1 MMAAAMI
8 TAWLL
13 SGSVRTALSER
24 QAGALNRVPSGVDKN
39 WRPRTGTPSRAEYA
53 GPQACA
59 ICHTAEASGWQLSQM
74 ARALKPVGQSQLL
87 RQQPHLRFNRGPY
100 HYRIDL
106 EGDQATYSVDDGKNV
121 IHVPLLWQFGNGVV
135 GKTFMFKLG
144 GVYYETEVAY
154 YPVLQ
159 HLDVVAGLDASE
171 VGTVRQ
177 AFGLPLAPDTVRQC
191 ITCHTTAA
199 VTENQLR
206 VESMIPGV
214 TCEACHGPGA
224 KHVTAM
230 RAISAGGKPPAKS
243 FIFNPGTLEPEKI
256 EGFCGACHRTTE
268 RVLAEGL
275 HGLDTIHYEPYRLE
289 MSSCWI
295 MTQRINCLTCHNPH
309 QPLQRNL
316 GAYDQACLS
325 CHAPAKSGAPAEGK
339 ACPVATQRCVTC
351 HMPKCRIPLSPFTM
365 SDHFIRVVR
374 SGDLCVKY

>member
-1 MMAAAMI
+1 MQPDKKRRGLITRRQNQSVLERRRRLRMMAAAMI

-13 SGSVRTALSER
+13 AGSVRTAISER
-24 QAGALNRVPSGVDKN
+24 QAGALNRVPSGADKN
-39 WRPRTGTPSRAEYA
+39 WRPRTGTPARAEYA

-87 RQQPHLRFNRGPY
+87 RQQPHLRFSRGPY

-154 YPVLQ
+154 YPVLH

-191 ITCHTTAA
+191 ITCHTPSIEIQFVVLCHCHLLMSSDQNPTKNS
-199 VTENQLR
+199 V
-206 VESMIPGV
+206 
-214 TCEACHGPGA
+214 ACRIG
-224 KHVTAM
+224 
-230 RAISAGGKPPAKS
+230 ISA
-243 FIFNPGTLEPEKI
+243 T
-256 EGFCGACHRTTE
+256 GF
-268 RVLAEGL
+268 
-275 HGLDTIHYEPYRLE
+275 P
-289 MSSCWI
+289 
-295 MTQRINCLTCHNPH
+295 
-309 QPLQRNL
+309 
-316 GAYDQACLS
+316 
-325 CHAPAKSGAPAEGK
+325 
-339 ACPVATQRCVTC
+339 
-351 HMPKCRIPLSPFTM
+351 
-365 SDHFIRVVR
+365 
-374 SGDLCVKY
+374 